1 IALGD
6 LVVAQEGVEDGW
18 YDAIVVEV
26 NGDMLTLRWRDY
38 PRERR
43 FVRHRFRVA
52 LLYPGSHPASQPV
65 KQARPS
71 SAKHQTATTKIKSA
85 LPADWQDIDLNKLVL
100 AKDDGPSRSWW
111 EAIPVEKT
119 ANTFKLR
126 WRDYGTV
133 PPISRERFALAL
145 ICPDAA

>member
-1 IALGD
+1 LGD
-6 LVVAQEGVEDGW
+6 LVVAQEAIEDGW

-43 FVRHRFRVA
+43 IVRHRFRVA
-52 LLYPGSHPASQPV
+52 LLYPGSQSTSRPA
-65 KQARPS
+65 KQARMSSPKTHGAVAKDEPS
-71 SAKHQTATTKIKSA
+71 
-85 LPADWQDIDLNKLVL
+85 LPTDWHDIDVNKLVL
-100 AKDDGPSRSWW
+100 AKDDGPVRSWW
-111 EAIPVEKT
+111 EAIPVEK
-119 ANTFKLR
+119 ANDNFKLR

-133 PPISRERFALAL
+133 PPISRERFELAL